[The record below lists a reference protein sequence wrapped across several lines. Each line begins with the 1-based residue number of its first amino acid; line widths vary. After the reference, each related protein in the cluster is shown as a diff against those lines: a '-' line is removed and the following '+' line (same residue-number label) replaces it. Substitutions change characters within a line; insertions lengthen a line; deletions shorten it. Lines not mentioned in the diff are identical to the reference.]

1 MPEKDFHDYS
11 ASVTGHGRMDGWMSG
26 WTISKECHKQTEDG
40 EKKKSLTITHWS
52 HGNRDN
58 GWDDNWKYSYFISI
72 DCSEL
77 CVSKGK
83 QNRDFKRNL
92 WLTKWKKI
100 ASLNTQLYVSSI
112 LNCQKP
118 FLVSRTKNKHDVHT
132 RYTLM
137 STSIH
142 WNMSDVEA
150 LRQTWRHR
158 DW

>member
-92 WLTKWKKI
+92 WLTKWKKNSI
-100 ASLNTQLYVSSI
+100 IKRTAICFIHLKLSKAFSSVKDQKQTWCAHPLYAHV
-112 LNCQKP
+112 N
-118 FLVSRTKNKHDVHT
+118 H
-132 RYTLM
+132 YTLKYEWCGG
-137 STSIH
+137 T
-142 WNMSDVEA
+142 
-150 LRQTWRHR
+150 
-158 DW
+158 